1 MHENRP
7 NVSPIQL
14 SSGQAHLGQELV
26 RVTPMHLQLAAGELQ
41 EDLKTLE
48 YVEIKDVFPS
58 L

>member
-1 MHENRP
+1 M
-7 NVSPIQL
+7 SPIQL